1 MSEVLFICRICQ
13 TFLLLNI
20 PTIARVFHCKF
31 CIIILPEQKSSMQ
44 PYLEHVTADT
54 TTNMKDEQP
63 LVTHSLRGTKMISM
77 HDSATATVLHSF
89 PKLSRRR
96 SSSFCQ
102 LYYHKHLKPS
112 TVERVFQYTAKH
124 VTELLSCCDPNLLIK
139 WCENLM
145 ASDTHRIE
153 LFTANFIDKIKEL
166 KASPAILKMIGHYW
180 TWSNY
185 SILKV
190 LAQFSKLALD
200 MLEEFG
206 ARLNTMLPVTEYPLG
221 SLAVSMFSY
230 DTSCYTVLTFECDH
244 KLSHSLQLVYDMQ
257 SLITENCD
265 ITQHALLLLAVD
277 SNPTRLDWMIPRSVV
292 AIVNAKVM
300 EYSQL
305 LFSKGVMRIF
315 IYPTTVH
322 VLDSG
327 KTVWPY
333 MFLNESVSY
342 SYVKLLKFMILKVS
356 GD

>member
-1 MSEVLFICRICQ
+1 MVSEVLFICRICQ

-20 PTIARVFHCKF
+20 PTIAGVFHCKF
-31 CIIILPEQKSSMQ
+31 CIIILPEQKSLMQ

-63 LVTHSLRGTKMISM
+63 LVTHSLHNTKMISM
-77 HDSATATVLHSF
+77 DDSATATVLHSF
-89 PKLSRRR
+89 PRRR

-112 TVERVFQYTAKH
+112 TVETVFQYAVRH
-124 VTELLSCCDPNLLIK
+124 VTELLSCCDPKLLIK

-166 KASPAILKMIGHYW
+166 KTSPAILKMISHYW

-190 LAQFSKLALD
+190 LTQFSKLALD

-206 ARLNTMLPVTEYPLG
+206 TRLNTMIAITEYPIG
-221 SLAVSMFSY
+221 SLAVSMFAY
-230 DTSCYTVLTFECDH
+230 DASCYTMLTFECDH
-244 KLSHSLQLVYDMQ
+244 KLSHLQLVYDMQ

-277 SNPTRLDWMIPRSVV
+277 SNPTRLHWMIPKSVV
-292 AIVNAKVM
+292 TIINTRVM

-305 LFSKGVMRIF
+305 LFSKGVIKIF

-333 MFLNESVSY
+333 MFSNENVGYYTYMLN
-342 SYVKLLKFMILKVS
+342 
-356 GD
+356 